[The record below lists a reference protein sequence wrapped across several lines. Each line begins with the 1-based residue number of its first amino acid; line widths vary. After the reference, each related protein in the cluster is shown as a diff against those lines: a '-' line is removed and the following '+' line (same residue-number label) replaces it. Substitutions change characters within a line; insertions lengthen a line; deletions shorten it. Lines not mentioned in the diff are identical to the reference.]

1 MKNPGGHEYNLIPV
15 MPSQI
20 RYADYQR
27 GGIERHIEDICDN
40 YNGDVQNEPKL
51 SYRDNVYWCF
61 DGQQTISA
69 WTRKFGDVPILCKV
83 YSGLTYKEE
92 ARLFAI
98 QSNNIKIHPLKIFD
112 SNLKSEDQSAVDIN
126 NAVKLAGYRI
136 PKTPSHAND
145 AIQCV
150 GALRKAYMKIGSQGI
165 SDVLLTIRNAWG
177 YTDFSTNAKIVEG
190 MIKFYAIYHDA
201 YEMKDLIS
209 SLRKNGCMPIDILNS
224 ARSMGGKI
232 SAINIARVILMRY
245 NHGRR
250 NRLPEKL

>member
-1 MKNPGGHEYNLIPV
+1 MRNPGGHEYNLIPV

-27 GGIERHIEDICDN
+27 SGIERHIEGICDK

-69 WTRKFGDVPILCKV
+69 WMRKFGDTPILCKV
-83 YSGLTYKEE
+83 YNGLTYKDE

-112 SNLKSEDQSAVDIN
+112 SDLKGEEPIAIDIC
-126 NAVKLAGYRI
+126 NAVESAGYRI
-136 PKTPSHAND
+136 PVQPSHAID
-145 AIQCV
+145 AIQCI
-150 GALRKAYMKIGSQGI
+150 GALKKAYSKIKYEGI
-165 SDVLLTIRNAWG
+165 KEVMLTIRNAWG
-177 YTDFSTNAKIVEG
+177 YAEFSTNSKIVEG
-190 MIKFYAIYHDA
+190 MIKFYMVYHDQ
-201 YEMKDLIS
+201 YNMKDLIS
-209 SLRKNGCMPIDILNS
+209 SLQKNGCSPIEILTA
-224 ARSMGGKI
+224 ARSMGGRT
-232 SAINIARVILMRY
+232 STINVARVILHRY

-250 NRLPEKL
+250 NRLPDKL